1 MLFIVIIC
9 ISIVVFIVFYVN
21 RLFHRLDKM
30 LDVALDGKFKE
41 STYDESQLSKFESK
55 LARCLN
61 SSRFSKNKLEEE
73 KLHIQEMIS
82 DVSHQVKTPI
92 TNIMLYSELLE
103 ESLEREED
111 RKMLKQI
118 SGQADKLN
126 FLLQSLVKISRLETQ
141 VFQLVPVEQPL
152 QPLLSELRDAYY
164 GKAKE
169 KSISISVAETGARAK
184 FDYKW
189 TKEALGNM
197 IDNAIKYTESGGS
210 IHIEVKEYEMFQAV
224 EINDTGIGIAEEE
237 QASIFKRFY
246 RSESVNQYE
255 GVGIGLFLA
264 RKIISLEG
272 GYIKVSSE
280 VGKGSKFSVYLMH
293 F

>member
-1 MLFIVIIC
+1 
-9 ISIVVFIVFYVN
+9 
-21 RLFHRLDKM
+21 
-30 LDVALDGKFKE
+30 
-41 STYDESQLSKFESK
+41 
-55 LARCLN
+55 
-61 SSRFSKNKLEEE
+61 
-73 KLHIQEMIS
+73 
-82 DVSHQVKTPI
+82 
-92 TNIMLYSELLE
+92 
-103 ESLEREED
+103 
-111 RKMLKQI
+111 
-118 SGQADKLN
+118 
-126 FLLQSLVKISRLETQ
+126 
-141 VFQLVPVEQPL
+141 
-152 QPLLSELRDAYY
+152 
-164 GKAKE
+164 
-169 KSISISVAETGARAK
+169 
-184 FDYKW
+184 
-189 TKEALGNM
+189 M